1 MKTTEQRIKHE
12 IAKKLEINVEVIDL
26 RASLDDLGA
35 DELDQLEI
43 LMKIENEFEI
53 DINDD
58 AFFNCNTVGA
68 IVALVDFIMKRK

>member
-1 MKTTEQRIKHE
+1 MKSTTQRVKDE
-12 IAKKLEINVEVIDL
+12 IAKKLEINVEVIDE

-53 DINDD
+53 DIDD
-58 AFFNCNTVGA
+58 DEFFNCNTVGA
-68 IVALVDFIMKRK
+68 IVALVDFITKRK